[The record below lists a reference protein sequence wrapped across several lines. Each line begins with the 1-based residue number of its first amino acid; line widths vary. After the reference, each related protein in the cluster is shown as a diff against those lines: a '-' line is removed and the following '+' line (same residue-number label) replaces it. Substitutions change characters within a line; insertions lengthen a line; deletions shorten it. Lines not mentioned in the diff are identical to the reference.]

1 MALNETGFCG
11 ESSGWDD
18 IEKFVQEQEATR
30 QINEQAR
37 IQNEIARMASLN
49 DTIKEHVNELCND
62 GTVAELC
69 TPIINEKINQDLGAY
84 QQEVALKANA
94 TDVYSKADADQ
105 KTKDAVDS
113 AILEEHNAMLQVAS
127 DSIKSA
133 VSQSKTYT
141 DTTLGNYSTTVQM
154 NSAIEQSAT
163 SVKQTVSETYQP
175 KGDYVTGTNEVASLT
190 FNSGYTSYGSDHP
203 NKVWRFGNV
212 VFMQGAVKPTT
223 DKPASKDP
231 VVFATIPPG
240 FRPSNAFY
248 KVCQG
253 SGMNRWTLCVDSYG
267 KVCWSRYGIDKNS
280 GVPSGAWLVFS
291 ATWMIV

>member
-11 ESSGWDD
+11 ESSGWAD
-18 IEKFVQEQEATR
+18 IEKFIQDQETTR

-37 IQNEIARMASLN
+37 IQNEIARMASLP

-62 GTVAELC
+62 GTVVELC
-69 TPIINEKINQDLGAY
+69 TPVINEKINNDLSAY
-84 QQEVALKANA
+84 QHEVALKANA
-94 TDVYSKADADQ
+94 ADVYSKADADQ
-105 KTKDAVDS
+105 KTKDAIDA
-113 AILEEHNAMLQVAS
+113 AILEEHNAMLQATS

-133 VSQSKTYT
+133 VSQSKTYA

-154 NSAIEQSAT
+154 NSAIERSAT

-190 FNSGYTSYGSDHP
+190 LNSGYQSYGDIYP

-212 VFMQGAVKPTT
+212 VFMQGAVKPTAN
-223 DKPASKDP
+223 KPASVDP

-240 FRPSNAFY
+240 FRPSNTFY
-248 KVCQG
+248 QVCQG
-253 SGMNRWTLCVDSYG
+253 SGMNHWTLCVGSNG
-267 KVCWSRYGIDKNS
+267 EVCWSRYGNDTS
-280 GVPSGAWLVFS
+280 SAVPSGSWLVFS